1 MKKLMLI
8 LCGFFFVNMI
18 FAQEICTS
26 EEEDSELNEVSN
38 ISKCSVVGNAV
49 PKNGTLKNSSKVIV
63 VSNRNRQKRRSLISQ
78 RAISLSELEKAD
90 IVSFD
95 TLNKLHA
102 LELFD
107 VKKSVLAV
115 NAVILNKKS
124 NITIPFNDVEQIPQF
139 KECVSSTNDVV
150 NCFNSQMESHLI
162 SNIVYPKKALHQKV
176 EGDVWVSFIIT
187 KQGTIEDIKTKGPDL
202 SELLQEEAVRVIKL
216 LPEFVPGSHNN
227 VTANVSFSFPINFN
241 LQDFTED

>member
-1 MKKLMLI
+1 MLI

-26 EEEDSELNEVSN
+26 EEENLELNEVSN
-38 ISKCSVVGNAV
+38 ISKCSVLGAAV
-49 PKNGTLKNSSKVIV
+49 SKNETFKNSSKVIV
-63 VSNRNRQKRRSLISQ
+63 LSNRNRQKRRSLISH
-78 RAISLSELEKAD
+78 RAISLSELENAD
-90 IVSFD
+90 MVSFD
-95 TLNKLHA
+95 SLNKLHS

-115 NAVILNKKS
+115 NAVILNEKS
-124 NITIPFNDVEQIPQF
+124 NITIPFNDIEQIPQF
-139 KECVSSTNDVV
+139 KECVPSTNDVL
-150 NCFNSQMESHLI
+150 NCFNSKMESHLI
-162 SNIVYPKKALHQKV
+162 SNIVYPKKALHQRV
-176 EGDVWVSFIIT
+176 EGDIWVSFIIT
-187 KQGTIEDIKTKGPDL
+187 RTGTIEDIKTKGPDL

-227 VTANVSFSFPINFN
+227 VATNVSFSFPISFN